1 MIFHI
6 VSDGDPSVGIP
17 GEHATL
23 EVDVLGVTGDDRK
36 DLIAH
41 IRIEMQEAFKQI
53 WDDGS
58 VMVLL
63 DEELDAD
70 EPEVDP

>member
-6 VSDGDPSVGIP
+6 VSNGDPSVGIP
-17 GEHATL
+17 AEHAIL

-41 IRIEMQEAFKQI
+41 IRVEMREAFKHI
-53 WDDGS
+53 WDAGS
-58 VMVLL
+58 VKVLL